1 MTRRKEKTELV
12 PKEKQPISS
21 QAGEP
26 TRPGV
31 FYSPAVDIFQTEED
45 LVIVADM
52 PGVAPG
58 DLNVD
63 LEDSVLTVTGKV
75 DEPDSDWK
83 LRYREYGI
91 GGYTRR
97 FTLSDKIDQS
107 GIEAKLVNGVL
118 TVRLPKADA
127 LKPRKVLVKAA

>member
-12 PKEKQPISS
+12 PKEKHPISS

-63 LEDSVLTVTGKV
+63 LEDSVLTITGKV
-75 DEPDSDWK
+75 NEPDSGWK

-97 FTLSDKIDQS
+97 FTLSDKIDQA

>member
-1 MTRRKEKTELV
+1 MANELTV
-12 PKEKQPISS
+12 KQESDVR
-21 QAGEP
+21 EEE
-26 TRPGV
+26 TRPGRTYV
-31 FYSPAVDIFQTEED
+31 PNVEIRETDDA
-45 LVIVADM
+45 LWLWADM
-52 PGVAPG
+52 PGVAPENL
-58 DLNVD
+58 DVN
-63 LEDSVLTVTGKV
+63 LEDSVLTVTGEV
-75 DEPDSDWK
+75 VEPDSGWK

-107 GIEAKLVNGVL
+107 GIEATLVNGVL